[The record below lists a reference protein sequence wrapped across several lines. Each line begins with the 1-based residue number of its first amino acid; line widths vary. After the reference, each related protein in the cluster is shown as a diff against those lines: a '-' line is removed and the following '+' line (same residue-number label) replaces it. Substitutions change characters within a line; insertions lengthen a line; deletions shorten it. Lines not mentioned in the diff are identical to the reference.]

1 MEISEG
7 YIDIDNLPE
16 SAKKQLF
23 DFWQFLSEKYA
34 KSETSSINVEL
45 DTMQEKII
53 NLKKL
58 AGKIENPSIFDP
70 VIWQIETRK
79 DRAILGREN

>member
-1 MEISEG
+1 MEISDG
-7 YIDIDNLPE
+7 YIDIGNLPE

-23 DFWQFLSEKYA
+23 DFWEFLSEKYA
-34 KSETSSINVEL
+34 KPETSSKNFEL
-45 DTMQEKII
+45 GNIQEKII

-58 AGKIENPSIFDP
+58 VGKIENPSISDP

-79 DRAILGREN
+79 DRAILGRES

>member
-1 MEISEG
+1 MEISDG
-7 YIDIDNLPE
+7 YIDIGNLPE
-16 SAKKQLF
+16 SAKKQLY
-23 DFWQFLSEKYA
+23 DFWEFLSEKYA
-34 KSETSSINVEL
+34 KSEKSSKNL
-45 DTMQEKII
+45 DLDKIQEKII

-58 AGKIENPSIFDP
+58 AGKIENPTISDP